1 MSNTIDFQATTGPG
15 SEIVQVI
22 MSYEED
28 IDGTYNE
35 NIDSVKFEGV
45 EVIGLISEEQF
56 ADLEMQGCDA
66 INEKKIWQL
75 ENFEP

>member
-28 IDGTYNE
+28 IDGTYDE
-35 NIDSVKFEGV
+35 NIESVKFEGV
-45 EVIGLISEEQF
+45 EVIGLISQDQF
-56 ADLEMQGCDA
+56 ADLEIEGCKA

-75 ENFEP
+75 ENYEP